1 MRIGAQARMLRA
13 IPEVKRLLDVVP
25 IAFFRLEPSAVTL
38 RYFQHCAEAGISLR
52 EQCDMLDIPWHFRKI
67 PEAACAE
74 AMLDYD
80 DLLSASAFSL
90 VYPRDMHEAMAF
102 IATANLM
109 NGHSLTE
116 SQKLFLLKR
125 DNATHPF
132 GAKIEDEDM
141 RQLYEL
147 VRTQMDIFAELKWV
161 KMHTPISTVVRA
173 INRKLG
179 DIWGAPAEGV
189 KYRAAAL
196 PSEFMK
202 IRSHGS
208 FEMRFMTHSYHFDRV
223 AKVLRNCMAGGSSHN
238 GGMSQYFLMLEGGA
252 AVYGVVYNKE
262 TKVPAG
268 VFEVRAEGAIQFLGK
283 LNNKPEKDA
292 MQAFHAMIVGMTEYL
307 GSHFNWKGEY
317 GQRRL
322 DEFRKFTAKIHASA
336 YEADSEGGS
345 TLHGERIQDGRII
358 PNRMILDGERI
369 AANVITSDRV
379 ITAHEIPVG
388 SILACDVRIQDAPEE
403 DYAPTDDE
411 MVNGRLNDGQPL
423 GIARMI
429 DAQTLADE
437 ATDRRIRGVREDY
450 DWQAEPLQITEG
462 RHPTTLYCGDGSGRS
477 RDGTTLMFVHGGME
491 YRRCDVTGD
500 SLIFDA
506 PKPAP
511 LLQRVMDRLG
521 IAPFFSGGGVVR
533 TDVP

>member
-1 MRIGAQARMLRA
+1 MNSMRRQAQMAMLRE
-13 IPEVKRLLDVVP
+13 IPEIKRLLDVVP
-25 IAFFRLEPSAVTL
+25 MATFLLDTSAVTI
-38 RYFQHCAEAGISLR
+38 RYFEHCAKASIPLR
-52 EQCDMLDIPWHFRKI
+52 EQCKAIGLPWHLRMV
-67 PEAACAE
+67 PEKACVE
-74 AMLDYD
+74 ALIHHADV
-80 DLLSASAFSL
+80 LSPSAFASVCPETMEESL
-90 VYPRDMHEAMAF
+90 SFIAICSAINGRDM
-102 IATANLM
+102 
-109 NGHSLTE
+109 TE
-116 SQKLFLLKR
+116 SQKLFLLNPENR
-125 DNATHPF
+125 SLDVLAPVIHHHLDVF
-132 GAKIEDEDM
+132 
-141 RQLYEL
+141 
-147 VRTQMDIFAELKWV
+147 MDLKWV
-161 KMHTPISTVVRA
+161 KMSTPPVSVVNAVNRA
-173 INRKLG
+173 ISN
-179 DIWGAPAEGV
+179 IWGPVEGNRLYRTAE
-189 KYRAAAL
+189 L
-196 PSEFMK
+196 PGPFMK
-202 IRSHGS
+202 TRRHGS

-223 AKVLRNCMAGGSSHN
+223 AKVLRNCIAGGSSHN
-238 GGMSQYFLMLEGGA
+238 GGVSQYFLMLEGGA
-252 AVYGVVYNKE
+252 AVYGVIYNKE
-262 TKVPAG
+262 TNIPAG
-268 VFEVRAEGAIQFLGK
+268 VFEVRAEGTIQFLGK

-292 MQAFHAMIVGMTEYL
+292 MQAFHAMIVGMTDDL
-307 GSHFNWKGEY
+307 GTYFHWNGES

>member
-1 MRIGAQARMLRA
+1 MATIQDHTRNSMRIGAQARMLRA

-238 GGMSQYFLMLEGGA
+238 GGVSQYFLMLEGGA
-252 AVYGVVYNKE
+252 AVYGVIYNKE
-262 TKVPAG
+262 TNIPAG
-268 VFEVRAEGAIQFLGK
+268 VFEVRAEGVIQFLGK

-292 MQAFHAMIVGMTEYL
+292 MQAFHAMIVGMTDDL
-307 GSHFNWKGEY
+307 GTYFHWNGEY
-317 GQRRL
+317 GQRRM
-322 DEFRKFTAKIHASA
+322 DEFLKFTAKIHASA
-336 YEADSEGGS
+336 YEADSNGGS
-345 TLHGERIQDGRII
+345 TIH
-358 PNRMILDGERI
+358 GERI
-369 AANVITSDRV
+369 AANALIVDGA
-379 ITAHEIPVG
+379 ITADAAITAERIPVG
-388 SILACDVRIQDAPEE
+388 SICAGDVRIQDAPEE
-403 DYAPTDDE
+403 GRVQIDDE
-411 MVNGRLNDGQPL
+411 VL
-423 GIARMI
+423 ARSLQHAH
-429 DAQTLADE
+429 DRQHRNALLAL
-437 ATDRRIRGVREDY
+437 TNIPVRREDY
-450 DWQAEPLQITEG
+450 DWQAEPLQIAEG

-491 YRRCDVTGD
+491 CRRCDVTGD